1 MFESWFC
8 SEISSKWSE
17 LVDQPIWQVSP
28 QLWGYCNK
36 FNTHTLKLQVHVAQ
50 STPIRVSNL
59 KIAIAFTPD
68 LQHLNKRGYS
78 HLTKTFPQSSSHE
91 ISWLLPHCSIRG
103 HIWNVGAF
111 QSISKQREE
120 ALRVTLSTCP
130 ILTVLL
136 NIFSAHSNIPTAHSR
151 DGVGGFPPSLLFS
164 FNHLEIQ
171 IKWQSQNRFL
181 FLLFLT

>member
-91 ISWLLPHCSIRG
+91 INWLLPHCSIRG

-111 QSISKQREE
+111 QSREKRHWGLLCPHVPFWQCFWTSSVPTATFPLPTAETVLE
-120 ALRVTLSTCP
+120 ASLPPCFSLSTT
-130 ILTVLL
+130 LKFRL
-136 NIFSAHSNIPTAHSR
+136 NDSPRI
-151 DGVGGFPPSLLFS
+151 GFF
-164 FNHLEIQ
+164 FCC
-171 IKWQSQNRFL
+171 F
-181 FLLFLT
+181 